1 MMFILY
7 LKVNLWIIR
16 CNCILQLNIPDE
28 LTWDIIPLPPELF
41 TFGALLDALLTLA
54 DPKFVA
60 AVKGS

>member
-1 MMFILY
+1 MFILY
-7 LKVNLWIIR
+7 LKIIELE
-16 CNCILQLNIPDE
+16 CISRLHIPDE

-60 AVKGS
+60 AVNGS

>member
-1 MMFILY
+1 MFILY
-7 LKVNLWIIR
+7 LNIRIIELE
-16 CNCILQLNIPDE
+16 CISRLHIPDE

-41 TFGALLDALLTLA
+41 TFGAALDALLTVA

>member
-1 MMFILY
+1 MLGCLFYNIR
-7 LKVNLWIIR
+7 IIESK
-16 CNCILQLNIPDE
+16 CISQLHIPDE